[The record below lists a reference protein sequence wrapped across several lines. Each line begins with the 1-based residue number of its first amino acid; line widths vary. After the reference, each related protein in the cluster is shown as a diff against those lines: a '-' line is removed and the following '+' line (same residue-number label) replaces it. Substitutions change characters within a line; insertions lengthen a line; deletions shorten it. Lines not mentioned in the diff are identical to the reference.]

1 MSGMTPEFSRRF
13 TLAEIGSMPRSVSIT
28 ADASECAAM
37 AKRFGLLSVA
47 SLSMNG
53 ELVARAAGIDA
64 SGTIKAQVTQS
75 CVATGEPVSAILDEP
90 FHILF
95 TALEVANEADEI
107 ELSPDACDEMEH
119 DGNAVDLGEAA
130 AQTLALVLDPFPRAA
145 NAWEILAKAGVAKE
159 GEESVGPFAALKALK
174 NQSP

>member
-1 MSGMTPEFSRRF
+1 MSETTPEFSRRF
-13 TLAEIGSMPRSVSIT
+13 TLAEIGSTPRSVSIT
-28 ADASECAAM
+28 ADTLECAAV
-37 AKRFGLLSVA
+37 AKRFGLVSIA
-47 SLSMNG
+47 SLSMTAI
-53 ELVARAAGIDA
+53 LVARAAGIDA

-75 CVATGEPVSAILDEP
+75 CVATGEPLSATVDEP

-95 TALEVANEADEI
+95 TALDIANEADEI
-107 ELSPDACDEMEH
+107 EVSHEACDEMDH

-130 AQTLALVLDPFPRAA
+130 SQTLALALNPFPRAA
-145 NAWEILAKAGVAKE
+145 NAWEILSKAGVAKQ